1 MDEQT
6 NNDNDIQDA
15 INDIEKCLNGKHS
28 QELKALKN
36 VIKILKMEHKIEIQA
51 RDIEIMEN
59 KNQLKDKEIQI
70 KANTDQILKLENENK
85 LLKMKTNDIEEET
98 TPLKNEKQ
106 IKSYLNMN
114 TDDLLTDGIAKF
126 PLIEKL
132 SNSYQEWFGVMTTR
146 LDRNYPYIFEKFVL
160 VKVNCKNSKDRYYFY
175 SRNEN
180 IFYDQV
186 TNLDIY
192 NKGFRHETTT
202 VSILHPNFV
211 NKSIQM
217 LSLIHI

>member
-1 MDEQT
+1 MADQT

-36 VIKILKMEHKIEIQA
+36 AIKILRMEHEIK
-51 RDIEIMEN
+51 IMEN

-132 SNSYQEWFGVMTTR
+132 SNSYQELFGVMTTR
-146 LDRNYPYIFEKFVL
+146 LDRNYPYIYEKFVL
-160 VKVNCKNSKDRYYFY
+160 VKVTCYFPRSRYTFTSFDRNTFSDQQTYL
-175 SRNEN
+175 N
-180 IFYDQV
+180 IYD
-186 TNLDIY
+186 
-192 NKGFRHETTT
+192 KGFRYE
-202 VSILHPNFV
+202 
-211 NKSIQM
+211 